1 MSNRKNN
8 SIFIGATGQN
18 VGKTTICLGLIS
30 GLKKRY
36 SSVGF
41 IKPVGQQ
48 HVTVDECTLVDKDA
62 ELFKNHFKLTSSW
75 KDISPV
81 IIPGGFTRDFLDE
94 KITEVEMLQ
103 RIETSFNKILSNHQY
118 TIVEGTGHIGVGSI
132 VELNNAKVAS
142 ILGLDMVIIASGGL
156 GSAYDEL
163 CLNIAMCEKY
173 GVKVRGVI
181 LNRVLED
188 KRAMIEEYFPK
199 ALKKWGIPL
208 IGCIPY
214 NAFLSSPTI
223 RDFENLFK
231 TKLLSGNKHRYR
243 HFHNSRLVACSLEA
257 YKNEITSNELVITPA
272 DREDIILAIF
282 EKQKQFEVAEGRNFE
297 CGIILTGRKPPSDA
311 LIKRI
316 QEQDIPTLYAPM
328 YSYDAMRLIT
338 SYTAKIRMEDLPKI
352 DKAVSIVEEN
362 IDFEKLC
369 EADTRLTLNSC
380 Y

>member
-1 MSNRKNN
+1 MPNRKNN

-18 VGKTTICLGLIS
+18 VGKTTTCLGLIS
-30 GLKKRY
+30 GLRKRF

-48 HVTVDECTLVDKDA
+48 HVTVEECTLVDKDA
-62 ELFKNHFKLTSSW
+62 ELFKNHFKLSSKW
-75 KDISPV
+75 SDISPV
-81 IIPGGFTRDFLDE
+81 IIPSGFTRDFLDE
-94 KITEVEMLQ
+94 KITENEMMQ
-103 RIETSFNKILSNHQY
+103 RIERSFNKILSEHNY

-142 ILGLDMVIIASGGL
+142 VLGLDMVIIASGGL

-181 LNRVLED
+181 LNRVLDD
-188 KRAMIEEYFPK
+188 KREMIQDYFPK

-214 NAFLSSPTI
+214 NAFLNSPTI

-231 TKLLSGNKHRYR
+231 TTILSGKKHRYR
-243 HFHNSRLVACSLEA
+243 HFHQSRLVACSLEA
-257 YKNEITSNELVITPA
+257 YMNEITSNELVITPA

-282 EKQKQFEVAEGRNFE
+282 EKGKDFES
-297 CGIILTGRKPPSDA
+297 GIILTGRKPPSEK

-316 QEQDIPTLYAPM
+316 KEQDIPTLYAPM

-338 SYTAKIRMEDLPKI
+338 SYTAKIRVEDEAKV
-352 DKAVSIVEEN
+352 DQAVTLVEQN
-362 IDFEKLC
+362 IDFERLC
-369 EADTRLTLNSC
+369 EATAPESTESLIS
-380 Y
+380 